1 MNFLRELLTP
11 RRVIAV
17 VLLVIVLV
25 FFSRQLATTLLP
37 FIIGVAFSIVLEPII
52 SLLEKRVRLPRGI
65 AVFATLITA
74 GALAAYGVF
83 MIISQIIGELMELA
97 SLLPEYRE
105 TITNLTT
112 DFLQQVEHST
122 RTFRRSLV

>member
-97 SLLPEYRE
+97 SLLPEYRKPLP
-105 TITNLTT
+105 I
-112 DFLQQVEHST
+112 
-122 RTFRRSLV
+122 